1 MQRKKKM
8 RKKIYSEQ
16 LLSVQK
22 EKESQYPAQEIYVT
36 GYVIELKKD
45 CFFAGWQDGK
55 ILCRSYSY
63 ARYFGSVKSAEAYV
77 KKNLA
82 FAGLRCYICK
92 VSWGL
97 VIPVM
102 ESSMEENIKRYEK
115 DGNIPRFSTFFE
127 VKRYQKEHHLEHTT
141 YALPLADREKE
152 IVLAA

>member
-1 MQRKKKM
+1 M

-22 EKESQYPAQEIYVT
+22 EKESKSPAQEIYVT

-45 CFFAGWQDGK
+45 CYFAGWQDGK
-55 ILCRSYSY
+55 ILCRSFSY
-63 ARYFGSVKSAEAYV
+63 ARYFGSVESAEAYI

-102 ESSMEENIKRYEK
+102 ESSMEEKRK
-115 DGNIPRFSTFFE
+115 
-127 VKRYQKEHHLEHTT
+127 
-141 YALPLADREKE
+141 AL
-152 IVLAA
+152 

>member
-45 CFFAGWQDGK
+45 CYFAGWQDGK

-63 ARYFGSVKSAEAYV
+63 ARDFGSVKSAEAYV
-77 KKNLA
+77 KEP
-82 FAGLRCYICK
+82 GLCRFKMLYLQG
-92 VSWGL
+92 VLGTGDS
-97 VIPVM
+97 
-102 ESSMEENIKRYEK
+102 
-115 DGNIPRFSTFFE
+115 GNGVFHGR
-127 VKRYQKEHHLEHTT
+127 KH
-141 YALPLADREKE
+141 
-152 IVLAA
+152 